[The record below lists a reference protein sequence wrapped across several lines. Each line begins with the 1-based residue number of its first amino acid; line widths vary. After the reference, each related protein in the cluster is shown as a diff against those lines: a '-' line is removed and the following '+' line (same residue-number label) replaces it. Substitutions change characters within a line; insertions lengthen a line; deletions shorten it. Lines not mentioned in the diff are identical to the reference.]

1 MPVVARDLMLT
12 DLVTLSPELPL
23 VDAHRALIESG
34 VSGAPVVDDG
44 NSIVGVL
51 SSSDLLRSVAEE
63 HDSDIVR
70 VDYFREV
77 LDFSGP
83 EGASDLDDFQD
94 RLKELTV
101 ADVMTRELVTIT
113 PNASLRDVA
122 ATLARHR
129 IHRVLVVEGD
139 RLAGIISTFDFVEL
153 FV

>member
-12 DLVTLSPELPL
+12 DLVTLSPELAL
-23 VDAHRALIESG
+23 VDAHRVLIESG
-34 VSGAPVVDDG
+34 ISGAPVIDDG
-44 NSIVGVL
+44 NVIVGVL
-51 SSSDLLRSVAEE
+51 SSSDLVRAVAEE
-63 HDSDIVR
+63 HDSDVSR
-70 VDYFREV
+70 ADYFRDV

-101 ADVMTRELVTIT
+101 ADAMTRELVTVG

-122 ATLARHR
+122 QTLARHR

-139 RLAGIISTFDFVEL
+139 RLAGIISSFDFVEL